1 MRLVIRNRYGSAAGG
16 LRRYNGS
23 GIFSSIGRKL
33 FSSGLKKV
41 INVASKANLPQ
52 KIADVVVNGAKT
64 AGQKIGKTAG
74 QKVAKFAGDKIQ
86 SFVSDKFQSTIDNKE
101 RKSVKKKRPLTPEE
115 QQFISPPTKQAKID
129 FNHLINGSGIFID

>member
-1 MRLVIRNRYGSAAGG
+1 MMRLVIRNRYGSAAGG

-41 INVASKANLPQ
+41 INVASKTNLHQ
-52 KIADVVVNGAKT
+52 MLADVVVNGAKS
-64 AGQKIGKTAG
+64 ARKKIRKAAG

-86 SFVSDKFQSTIDNKE
+86 PFVSNKFHSTIDNKK
-101 RKSVKKKRPLTPEE
+101 RKRNRK
-115 QQFISPPTKQAKID
+115 D
-129 FNHLINGSGIFID
+129 H